1 MKKLVQDG
9 EERLNEPELDS
20 LPAARDVLEPHAGDE
35 SADALSVYLRGVRRS
50 KLFSPE
56 EEYECAVRVRAG
68 DFAARQGMIEHNLRL
83 VISIAKAYAGRGVPM
98 VDLIE
103 EGNLGLMHAIDKFEP
118 ERGFRFSTYATW
130 WIRQS
135 VDRAVMNQGRAV
147 RLPVNVVRELQHVLH
162 ARRLLENDSALV
174 SRRAEGV
181 RSEDIAALL
190 GMEASEVNALLA
202 MAEAPRSL
210 DASLDPSGDQQ
221 SMGDMLVDELA
232 VSPEQLTQ
240 NHEVGQLLD
249 AWVGA
254 LNPREREIIESRFG
268 LHDTEAQTLEVI
280 STRLGMTKERAK
292 HHFQLALN
300 ALNDENFFNAESEL
314 REANQLTPDRA
325 SILTNL
331 SAVLVHQHKWSE
343 AIYFCTRLLNL
354 EPNNL
359 EGLINLG
366 VCQLRANEPDAALV
380 QFNRAIEVD
389 PLSPLGWVNKANIL
403 LEQELFLEA
412 RACFLKSLELDPNS
426 EESLIGLGNLYNE
439 QKEYRKALECLSSA
453 LAINP
458 NNAQAQWNKALSLL
472 RLGFFNEGW
481 KLYEAR
487 WLIPGMREHAKQ
499 FTAALWHGKESLK
512 DKTILIYA
520 EQGYGDTVQFARY
533 VPLIESMG
541 AKVIFQV
548 QKPLL
553 ELMSTLSTTVEVV
566 EDNTQN
572 LQKYFKIDFYCP
584 IMSLA
589 LAFNTATITPEIEGL
604 SNYRTD
610 SAQNSSTSP
619 KQARLAVKDAI
630 CGRTSFR
637 LTKH

>member
-9 EERLNEPELDS
+9 EERLNEPELDA

-50 KLFSPE
+50 NLFSPE
-56 EEYECAVRVRAG
+56 EEYACAVRVRAG
-68 DFAARQGMIEHNLRL
+68 DFAARQSMIEHNLRL

-232 VSPEQLTQ
+232 LSPEQLTQ

-268 LHDTEAQTLEVI
+268 LHDAEAQTLEVI
-280 STRLGMTKERAK
+280 STRLGMTKERVR
-292 HHFQLALN
+292 QLQNEALYKLKRLFASRGIPRD
-300 ALNDENFFNAESEL
+300 AL
-314 REANQLTPDRA
+314 
-325 SILTNL
+325 
-331 SAVLVHQHKWSE
+331 
-343 AIYFCTRLLNL
+343 
-354 EPNNL
+354 
-359 EGLINLG
+359 
-366 VCQLRANEPDAALV
+366 
-380 QFNRAIEVD
+380 
-389 PLSPLGWVNKANIL
+389 
-403 LEQELFLEA
+403 
-412 RACFLKSLELDPNS
+412 
-426 EESLIGLGNLYNE
+426 
-439 QKEYRKALECLSSA
+439 
-453 LAINP
+453 
-458 NNAQAQWNKALSLL
+458 
-472 RLGFFNEGW
+472 
-481 KLYEAR
+481 
-487 WLIPGMREHAKQ
+487 M
-499 FTAALWHGKESLK
+499 
-512 DKTILIYA
+512 
-520 EQGYGDTVQFARY
+520 
-533 VPLIESMG
+533 
-541 AKVIFQV
+541 
-548 QKPLL
+548 
-553 ELMSTLSTTVEVV
+553 
-566 EDNTQN
+566 
-572 LQKYFKIDFYCP
+572 
-584 IMSLA
+584 
-589 LAFNTATITPEIEGL
+589 
-604 SNYRTD
+604 
-610 SAQNSSTSP
+610 
-619 KQARLAVKDAI
+619 
-630 CGRTSFR
+630 
-637 LTKH
+637 

>member
-1 MKKLVQDG
+1 M
-9 EERLNEPELDS
+9 NE
-20 LPAARDVLEPHAGDE
+20 
-35 SADALSVYLRGVRRS
+35 
-50 KLFSPE
+50 
-56 EEYECAVRVRAG
+56 
-68 DFAARQGMIEHNLRL
+68 
-83 VISIAKAYAGRGVPM
+83 
-98 VDLIE
+98 DL
-103 EGNLGLMHAIDKFEP
+103 
-118 ERGFRFSTYATW
+118 
-130 WIRQS
+130 
-135 VDRAVMNQGRAV
+135 
-147 RLPVNVVRELQHVLH
+147 
-162 ARRLLENDSALV
+162 
-174 SRRAEGV
+174 
-181 RSEDIAALL
+181 
-190 GMEASEVNALLA
+190 
-202 MAEAPRSL
+202 
-210 DASLDPSGDQQ
+210 
-221 SMGDMLVDELA
+221 
-232 VSPEQLTQ
+232 
-240 NHEVGQLLD
+240 
-249 AWVGA
+249 
-254 LNPREREIIESRFG
+254 
-268 LHDTEAQTLEVI
+268 
-280 STRLGMTKERAK
+280 ERAK

-589 LAFNTATITPEIEGL
+589 LAFNTATETIPENVPYLFSDMKKRLVWREKLSKLSSKFSPSNSKPLRVGITWSGSGHYAGKKNLKRDIPYALIKDLLSTHRAQNIEFHCLHPEINLEVINAPHHNLFMHCNDLGNFSDTASLMDELDIIL
-604 SNYRTD
+604 STDTASAHLAGSLNKECLLLLPDPPDFMSLVDREDSPWYPSIRLLRQVESRNWMDPLNQVSQILNLKVNDRT
-610 SAQNSSTSP
+610 
-619 KQARLAVKDAI
+619 
-630 CGRTSFR
+630 
-637 LTKH
+637 